1 MKLYYSNTSPYSRKV
16 RLVAR
21 EKGLESL
28 IEAKMEEVLV
38 NPFSD
43 DKDGL
48 IAANPLGKIP
58 TLLLDNGT
66 ALYDSSVICEYLDSL
81 TDNPML
87 IPTKA
92 VDNSVE
98 RFNILRWQ
106 ATADG
111 MTDAAYNLVMESR
124 RATEDQSQQWM
135 SNWSTEITRVLAYI
149 ESHINELNTSDHITL
164 AHLALASAISYLE
177 FRLPENLTD
186 SVGSNTM
193 DWYESF
199 KTRPAMQDTVL
210 HDVAS

>member
-16 RLVAR
+16 RLVVR
-21 EKGLESL
+21 EKGL
-28 IEAKMEEVLV
+28 EAKMEEVLV

-66 ALYDSSVICEYLDSL
+66 ALYDSSVICEYLDGL

-87 IPTKA
+87 IPAKN
-92 VDNSVE
+92 VDTSAN
-98 RFNILRWQ
+98 RFNVLRWQ

-124 RATEDQSQQWM
+124 RAKEDQSQQWM
-135 SNWSTEITRVLAYI
+135 SNWATEITRVLVYI
-149 ESHINELNTSDHITL
+149 ESHINELNDSDNPTL

-177 FRLPENLTD
+177 FRLPENLSD
-186 SVGSNTM
+186 SIGSNTM

-210 HDVAS
+210 RDAAS